1 MSTQTLPLT
10 KTRFATPEEV
20 LEEEQRERFQQVRL
34 EKLAQNLTNA
44 IPALKIKE
52 DFQNALARNG
62 AAPEDVARCLG
73 DTMNEATATKDR
85 LRAAELVMK
94 SFGLLDSTN
103 NSSQTITFNIQG
115 DSVNMQAVL
124 QPNRE
129 RQEN

>member
-1 MSTQTLPLT
+1 MSTQTIPLT

-34 EKLAQNLTNA
+34 EKLAQTLTNV